1 MNLQAEKLQLIE
13 WLASLQDHDVVKRL
27 LEVQR
32 SSKANPEV
40 AIPGLPVTT
49 EETDASIAEAEE
61 QIARGEYYTI
71 DQVKSQ
77 AAQWLNIK

>member
-40 AIPGLPVTT
+40 AIPGLPVTP
-49 EETDASIAEAEE
+49 EETDH
-61 QIARGEYYTI
+61 
-71 DQVKSQ
+71 
-77 AAQWLNIK
+77 

>member
-13 WLASLQDHDVVKRL
+13 WVASLQDHDVVERL
-27 LEVQR
+27 LELQR
-32 SSKANPEV
+32 ISKEKPETD
-40 AIPGLPVTT
+40 IPGLPVTP
-49 EETDASIAEAEE
+49 EETDASITAAEE

-77 AAQWLNIK
+77 AAEWLNTK

>member
-13 WLASLQDHDVVKRL
+13 WLASLQDHGVVKRL

-32 SSKANPEV
+32 NSKANP
-40 AIPGLPVTT
+40 AADIPGLPVTP
-49 EETDASIAEAEE
+49 EQTDASIVEAEE

-71 DQVKSQ
+71 DQAKSQ
-77 AAQWLNIK
+77 AAQWLNSK